1 MSRLTMHGAIVHQGL
16 SRAHNP
22 TRSWW
27 ADTQHDR
34 AAFQAALAERRA
46 HMPLSDFGR
55 LVGGGITAPDV
66 QIYRKRVPLPDD
78 ETGRRGPAQEG

>member
-34 AAFQAALAERRA
+34 AAFRAALAERLP
-46 HMPLSDFGR
+46 HLLLTDFGR
-55 LVGGGITAPDV
+55 RTGQGITAPDV
-66 QIYRKRVPLPDD
+66 PVTRTRVPSV
-78 ETGRRGPAQEG
+78 EEG

>member
-1 MSRLTMHGAIVHQGL
+1 MSLDMRATILVAAL

-34 AAFQAALAERRA
+34 AAFRAALAERLP
-46 HMPLSDFGR
+46 HLPLTDFGR
-55 LVGGGITAPDV
+55 RAGQGITAPDV
-66 QIYRKRVPLPDD
+66 PVSRTTRVPLPDD
-78 ETGRRGPAQEG
+78 ETGRRGPAREG